1 MKFLK
6 TGLLTLKTIF
16 VLLVFSTILVAL
28 MMFFPDNGIIRGP
41 SMFILWILLAVAG
54 LGLVIST
61 YRQKT
66 AGKVRV
72 FLLVAGYSAVGFLAG
87 VVLHNL
93 LYALAMLA
101 ENLAVIHVILNILEA
116 AAFIAA
122 VILCPV
128 GLLVGIIGTLILWK
142 TIPSG
147 QI

>member
-6 TGLLTLKTIF
+6 TGLLSLRTVFI
-16 VLLVFSTILVAL
+16 LLVLFTILVAL

-41 SMFILWILLAVAG
+41 SMFVLWILLAVAG
-54 LGLVIST
+54 LGLVIFT
-61 YRQKT
+61 YRLKA

-72 FLLVAGYSAVGFLAG
+72 FLLVSGFSSVGFLVG

-101 ENLAVIHVILNILEA
+101 ENLMVIHTILNVLEA
-116 AAFIAA
+116 AAFMAA
-122 VILCPV
+122 VILCPI

-142 TIPSG
+142 NIPSEPA
-147 QI
+147 